1 MIRAVG
7 KAIAL
12 LIVYGAALQLGLAVY
27 STYRYTNVTK
37 ITVSKLSDLDEVFDV
52 GPSSIRV
59 KNREVLIVCFAAD
72 YIHALETA
80 QKWFAPN
87 ETEFKLAL
95 EGAGTFVD
103 SFNDEGSSS
112 IVFLSHTTAV
122 ILKFK
127 PLSGFSVAHTG
138 CASADTGIE
147 MRKSRSDPGFEFWL
161 PNATLRSTHGR

>member
-59 KNREVLIVCFAAD
+59 KNREVLMCFAAD
-72 YIHALETA
+72 YVHALETA

-127 PLSGFSVAHTG
+127 PLSEFSVAHTG